1 MLYKVKISWKKNS
14 NESFLDK
21 KYSRVHKWIFD
32 GGIEV
37 HASSSPHVVPIPMS
51 DESAVDPEEA
61 FVASISSCHMLTFL
75 FIAAKKNFLVE
86 SYDDFAEGIMKKNKD
101 GRLAMTEVTL
111 KPEIVFGGD
120 KIPTKNQ
127 IDEMHHQAHEECFIA
142 NSVKTKIVVEHE

>member
-101 GRLAMTEVTL
+101 GRIAMTEVTL

-120 KIPTKNQ
+120 KIPTKIQ

-142 NSVKTKIVVEHE
+142 NSVKTKILIVQE

>member
-101 GRLAMTEVTL
+101 GRLEMTEVTL

-142 NSVKTKIVVEHE
+142 NSVKTKILQK

>member
-111 KPEIVFGGD
+111 KPEIVFGGG